1 MPELAPA
8 SARRYE
14 RIDIALRCRLF
25 IREGSAEGSS
35 NSSGRKTGQA
45 LRFEAFA
52 TSRNLGLGGVFVES
66 GFQLRPNVR
75 VTLELHLPNGPLA
88 IASRVA
94 HVIGPGGA
102 HPPGM
107 GLEFAGVDNH
117 GRETLLRYCTPQ
129 AYRDF
134 HRAISAEFPD
144 LARDFGLDDVSI
156 VINLWE
162 ESRVRRGATAPAAD
176 RRRTLP
182 GKGR

>member
-25 IREGSAEGSS
+25 IAEGPGGG
-35 NSSGRKTGQA
+35 SGARRAGTR

-52 TSRNLGLGGVFVES
+52 ASRNLGLGGVFVES

-75 VTLELHLPNGPLA
+75 LTLELHLPNGPLA
-88 IASRVA
+88 IVSRVA

-102 HPPGM
+102 HPAGM
-107 GLEFAGVDNH
+107 GLEFVGVDNH

-134 HRAISAEFPD
+134 HRAISTEFPD

-156 VINLWE
+156 LINLWE
-162 ESRVRRGATAPAAD
+162 ESRVRRDSNLPAAD
-176 RRRTLP
+176 RRR
-182 GKGR
+182 GSKAR